1 MPAITDKFTGE
12 PVLKLQRLGHGTLET
27 MDLARARR
35 FYEEVLGLEVIQP
48 SSRSM
53 MIRLGT
59 NHAYAVVETGK
70 ASTMTMLAHNGL
82 DVGSVEEVHAA
93 HEKLLEIKDQ
103 WGIKQIT
110 EPRHMHGDTSF
121 YFTDPDGNWWE
132 IVAVR
137 ENGYAADFAD
147 RDRDLTGLH
156 EFDGETGN
164 VNFSHT
170 HDPDFRGRVR
180 QVIEAKAAP
189 ESTA

>member
-1 MPAITDKFTGE
+1 
-12 PVLKLQRLGHGTLET
+12 LGHGTLEVV
-27 MDLARARR
+27 DLARSRR

-70 ASTMTMLAHNGL
+70 ESGMGMLAHNGL
-82 DVGSVEEVHAA
+82 DVGSVDEVHAA
-93 HEKLLEIKDQ
+93 YKRLLDVKDEY
-103 WGIKQIT
+103 GIKQII

-121 YFTDPDGNWWE
+121 YFADPDGNWWE

-137 ENGYAADFAD
+137 DGGYAVDFD
-147 RDRDLTGLH
+147 DSERDLTGLH
-156 EFDGETGN
+156 EFDEEQGN

-170 HDPDFRGRVR
+170 HDAEFRVR
-180 QVIEAKAAP
+180 VREVLDKRAA
-189 ESTA
+189 S

>member
-27 MDLARARR
+27 VDIARARL
-35 FYEEVLGLEVIQP
+35 FYEAVLGLEVIQP

-70 ASTMTMLAHNGL
+70 PSTMSMLAHNGL
-82 DVGSVEEVHAA
+82 DVGSVAEVHAA
-93 HEKLLEIKDQ
+93 YEKLVAIKDE

-121 YFTDPDGNWWE
+121 YFSDPDGNWWE

-137 ENGYAADFAD
+137 ENGYAEDFTD
-147 RDRDLTGLH
+147 PERDLTGLH
-156 EFDGETGN
+156 EFDDEGGN
-164 VNFSHT
+164 VNFNHT
-170 HDPDFRGRVR
+170 HDPDFRARVR
-180 QVIEAKAAP
+180 EVVNAKSDA
-189 ESTA
+189 

>member
-1 MPAITDKFTGE
+1 MPGITDKFTGE
-12 PVLKLQRLGHGTLET
+12 PLLKLQRLGHGTLEVV
-27 MDLARARR
+27 DLARSRR
-35 FYEEVLGLEVIQP
+35 FYEQVLGLEVIQP
-48 SSRSM
+48 SARSM

-70 ASTMTMLAHNGL
+70 ESSMTLIAHNGL
-82 DVGSVEEVHAA
+82 DVGSEEEVLAA
-93 HEKLLEIKDQ
+93 HQKLVEVKDE

-137 ENGYAADFAD
+137 ENGYAEDFGDAE
-147 RDRDLTGLH
+147 RDLTGLH
-156 EFDGETGN
+156 EFDGESGN

-170 HDPDFRGRVR
+170 HDPNFRARVR
-180 QVIEAKAAP
+180 EVVEAKSAKSAQ
-189 ESTA
+189 

>member
-1 MPAITDKFTGE
+1 MPGITDRFTGE
-12 PVLKLQRLGHGTLET
+12 PVVKVQRLGHGTLEVV
-27 MDLARARR
+27 DLARSRR

-70 ASTMTMLAHNGL
+70 ESGMGMLAHNGL
-82 DVGSVEEVHAA
+82 DVGSVDEVHAA
-93 HEKLLEIKDQ
+93 YKRLLDVKDEY
-103 WGIKQIT
+103 GIKQII

-121 YFTDPDGNWWE
+121 YFADPDGNWWE

-137 ENGYAADFAD
+137 DGGYAVDFD
-147 RDRDLTGLH
+147 DSERDLTGLH
-156 EFDGETGN
+156 EFDEEQGN

-170 HDPDFRGRVR
+170 HDAEFRVR
-180 QVIEAKAAP
+180 VREVLDKRAA
-189 ESTA
+189 S

>member
-82 DVGSVEEVHAA
+82 DVGSVEEVYAA

-121 YFTDPDGNWWE
+121 TSP
-132 IVAVR
+132 IPMA
-137 ENGYAADFAD
+137 
-147 RDRDLTGLH
+147 TGGRSWRSARMATLQTSPI
-156 EFDGETGN
+156 GTGISP
-164 VNFSHT
+164 VCTS
-170 HDPDFRGRVR
+170 
-180 QVIEAKAAP
+180 
-189 ESTA
+189 STARRET

>member
-1 MPAITDKFTGE
+1 M
-12 PVLKLQRLGHGTLET
+12 
-27 MDLARARR
+27 
-35 FYEEVLGLEVIQP
+35 
-48 SSRSM
+48 
-53 MIRLGT
+53 
-59 NHAYAVVETGK
+59 
-70 ASTMTMLAHNGL
+70 
-82 DVGSVEEVHAA
+82 
-93 HEKLLEIKDQ
+93 
-103 WGIKQIT
+103 
-110 EPRHMHGDTSF
+110 
-121 YFTDPDGNWWE
+121 
-132 IVAVR
+132 AVR